1 MKKIKGVAKKVFAKY
16 GAVIASCAFAFVVIA
31 ANTSCLFPYYEPEEP
46 TGLECFKKFD
56 K

>member
-1 MKKIKGVAKKVFAKY
+1 MKKVKGIVKGVFAKY

-31 ANTSCLFPYYEPEEP
+31 ANTTCAFPYYEPEEP
-46 TGLECFKKFD
+46 TGLERFKKFD